1 MRHGKNN
8 IVKNNYIKG
17 RPDENRLDYGIN
29 VHDENHVVQNNW
41 VADVGQYHGIKV
53 VGGNGPVDCNSCHVR
68 AKKVRILEN
77 TLINSALHL
86 GKKFHHG
93 AYMSPV
99 DVTIRNINVTCDK
112 NYAMITGYGLKEE
125 NALQGRPYKF
135 TGINQFNGKKIAY
148 SAVLKKLRPYIE
160 QNIIKWSTLPKSF
173 GDYGE
178 KMIRKIECEAG
189 PSWETKKKDC
199 LGK

>member
-1 MRHGKNN
+1 
-8 IVKNNYIKG
+8 
-17 RPDENRLDYGIN
+17 
-29 VHDENHVVQNNW
+29 
-41 VADVGQYHGIKV
+41 
-53 VGGNGPVDCNSCHVR
+53 
-68 AKKVRILEN
+68 
-77 TLINSALHL
+77 
-86 GKKFHHG
+86 
-93 AYMSPV
+93 MSPV